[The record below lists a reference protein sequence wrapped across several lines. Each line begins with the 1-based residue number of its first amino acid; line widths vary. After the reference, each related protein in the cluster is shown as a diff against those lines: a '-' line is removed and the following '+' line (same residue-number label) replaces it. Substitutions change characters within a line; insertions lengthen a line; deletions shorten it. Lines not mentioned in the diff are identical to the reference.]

1 LSASSAIAEI
11 AIYPQ
16 ESFQADMWRVALIG
30 LLCCTNVHALS
41 NISLTAD
48 IIQYDE
54 AILTD
59 AKVNIDLNGN
69 DQAVVDAKSLQY
81 GSAKL
86 DDAHILLDLKAN
98 TTLLINARQITTP
111 QFDARNPNIYLDYR
125 SNNPQPSLTF
135 DAEIKPVT
143 DTEWA
148 KFKLNCLIPE
158 NKQQDTWHCVDG
170 LYYGERV
177 NIPFTIDFAP
187 KPSGIEANIQFKQA
201 KFSDASG
208 LHAGEK
214 LTGNVVLSAQL
225 EQSKWHWKGVFHWQ
239 EGELFWQP
247 FYFGRAGNTFD
258 IAGTYQAPML
268 NIQQA
273 HLQLSGIG
281 SLSASADIDVKTK
294 AFHMIKL
301 DAREVDFAGLYQ
313 TFIQPM
319 AQKSVFGNLKVSG
332 RADWHIEV
340 QDMQPQNFELNIENA
355 TIEDIDGKFGFTNL
369 NAHIPWDYDDAK
381 QIFLAYERGHML
393 KLPLGLTYLKAEVNR
408 YSIVTP
414 QLTLPVLD
422 GALQFENVS
431 AAWIGNGMVW
441 HLQMQL
447 QPISMN
453 SFSKALGWPEMQ
465 GKIDGQIPLI
475 TYANKQLNMDGQMQF
490 NMFKGMVAMSDLRI
504 DNPIGV
510 GPKLYANLTMREIDL
525 GDLTRTFNF
534 GSIEGKLEGDVK
546 DLRLENWK
554 PVHMDAIIQTADGKH
569 TKKVSQRAVEN
580 ITALGGEGTAAALQR
595 TFLRFFKEFNY
606 EKIGLSCQ
614 LRQDICKMGG
624 VESTP
629 TGFVIVK
636 GKGAP
641 SVNVNGFTEYV
652 SWKDLLARMQ
662 RVTDGNAKA
671 VVQ

>member
-1 LSASSAIAEI
+1 
-11 AIYPQ
+11 
-16 ESFQADMWRVALIG
+16 MWRIALLG
-30 LLCCTNVHALS
+30 LLCCTNAHALS
-41 NISLTAD
+41 HLSLTAD
-48 IIQYDE
+48 SIQYDE
-54 AILTD
+54 VVLTE
-59 AKVNIDLNGN
+59 AKVTIDLNGN
-69 DQAVVDAKSLQY
+69 DQAVVDAKTLQY
-81 GSAKL
+81 GTAKL
-86 DDAHILLDLKAN
+86 EDAHILLDLKAN
-98 TTLLINARQITTP
+98 TTLLIHARQITTP

-125 SNNPQPSLTF
+125 STNPQPSLTF
-135 DAEIKPVT
+135 HAEIKPIT
-143 DTEWA
+143 DTQWA
-148 KFKLNCLIPE
+148 TFKLNCLIPAQ
-158 NKQQDTWHCVDG
+158 KKTDTWHCVDG
-170 LYYGERV
+170 LYHGERV
-177 NIPFTIDFAP
+177 NVPFTIDFVPQP
-187 KPSGIEANIQFKQA
+187 KGIEANIQITQA
-201 KFSDASG
+201 SFSDASG

-214 LTGNVVLSAQL
+214 LTGKVVLSAQQI
-225 EQSKWHWKGVFHWQ
+225 QSIWHWKGVFNWQ

-268 NIQQA
+268 TIKQA
-273 HLQLSGIG
+273 NLQINGVG
-281 SLSASADIDVKTK
+281 NLSASADVNLNTK
-294 AFHMIKL
+294 AFNAIRV

-332 RADWHIEV
+332 RADWHFEV
-340 QDMQPQNFELNIENA
+340 KDLQPQNFELNIENA
-355 TIEDIDGKFGFTNL
+355 NIEDENGKFGFTNL
-369 NAHIPWDYDDAK
+369 NAHIPWDYDGPK
-381 QIFLAYERGHML
+381 QIFLAYERGHLL
-393 KLPLGLTYLKAEVNR
+393 KLPLGITHLTAEVNR

-414 QLTLPVLD
+414 QLSLPVLD
-422 GALQFENVS
+422 GALQFQDVS

-441 HLQMQL
+441 HLQMKL
-447 QPISMN
+447 EPISMN
-453 SFSKALGWPEMQ
+453 SFSQALGWPEMN

-490 NMFKGMVAMSDLRI
+490 NMFKGMIAMSDLRI

-510 GPKLYANLTMREIDL
+510 GPKLFANLTMRDIDL

-606 EKIGLSCQ
+606 EKMGLSCQ

-629 TGFVIVK
+629 SGFVIVK

-641 SVNVNGFTEYV
+641 SVNVNGFTQYV

-662 RVTDGNAKA
+662 RITDGNTKA
-671 VVQ
+671 IVQ